1 MLGLPPLLAFMGDT
15 QQRKKKTVEN
25 IKSQPGDVFS
35 REPGEDIDSTS
46 SVTKGRTS

>member
-15 QQRKKKTVEN
+15 QPRKKKTVGN
-25 IKSQPGDVFS
+25 ITSQPVDVFS

-46 SVTKGRTS
+46 AVTKGCTS